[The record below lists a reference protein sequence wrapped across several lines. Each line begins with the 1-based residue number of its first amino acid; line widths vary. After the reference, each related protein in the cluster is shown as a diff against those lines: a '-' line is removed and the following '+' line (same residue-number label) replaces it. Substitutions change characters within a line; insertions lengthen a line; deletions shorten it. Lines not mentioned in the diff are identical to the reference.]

1 MNEGRIETSWPP
13 QWLAPMFSPHPFL
26 LLSRQAPGPPM
37 SQPKLESEQEVIMLA
52 AIGAVLLILC
62 LFGFLALH
70 VTFGAVHLLLV
81 IAVNLL
87 VMHFLTG
94 RGSTV

>member
-1 MNEGRIETSWPP
+1 
-13 QWLAPMFSPHPFL
+13 
-26 LLSRQAPGPPM
+26 
-37 SQPKLESEQEVIMLA
+37 MLA

-62 LFGFLALH
+62 LFGFLAFH